1 MVSFRKRGEG
11 FFIVIGGSGLFRG
24 LFTVAVA
31 LVLVLL
37 LLSVLS
43 LSCGSGDAE
52 LFVASTTSTRDS
64 GLFSEL
70 IPEFEKAYPGYKVK
84 VNAVGTGEALKLG
97 ERCDVDVVF
106 VHAPEAEEKFVAD
119 GYGTQRRKVMYNDFI
134 IVGPEADPAGI
145 AVTSNAVAAFQKI
158 ASTGSPFI
166 SRSDESGTH
175 KAELKLWE
183 KAGLGKPA
191 GEWYRSVG
199 QGMGETL
206 KIAADTGAYTL
217 SDRGTWLSM
226 KESLPG
232 LVVEVEGDKALF
244 NQYGVIPVNPGHCP
258 QVNARGAEDFAAWLT
273 SPAGQKAIGD
283 FGVDKYGQALF
294 VPNA

>member
-1 MVSFRKRGEG
+1 
-11 FFIVIGGSGLFRG
+11 
-24 LFTVAVA
+24 
-31 LVLVLL
+31 
-37 LLSVLS
+37 
-43 LSCGSGDAE
+43 
-52 LFVASTTSTRDS
+52 
-64 GLFSEL
+64 
-70 IPEFEKAYPGYKVK
+70 
-84 VNAVGTGEALKLG
+84 
-97 ERCDVDVVF
+97 
-106 VHAPEAEEKFVAD
+106 
-119 GYGTQRRKVMYNDFI
+119 
-134 IVGPEADPAGI
+134 
-145 AVTSNAVAAFQKI
+145 
-158 ASTGSPFI
+158 
-166 SRSDESGTH
+166 GTH